1 MRFCIKKKLKYSHFW
16 NNEFSGQDAHDGV
29 RLQTVEGEHMLTD
42 KICFISPYSG
52 LKQVDLQA
60 SKREGYRNFWLIVC
74 YYGVY
79 YTWEY

>member
-16 NNEFSGQDAHDGV
+16 NNEFSGQDAHDGTV
-29 RLQTVEGEHMLTD
+29 QTVEGEHMLID

-60 SKREGYRNFWLIVC
+60 SKGGGYRNF
-74 YYGVY
+74 
-79 YTWEY
+79 

>member
-1 MRFCIKKKLKYSHFW
+1 MSF
-16 NNEFSGQDAHDGV
+16 QDAHDGV

-60 SKREGYRNFWLIVC
+60 SKRGGYRNFWLIVC